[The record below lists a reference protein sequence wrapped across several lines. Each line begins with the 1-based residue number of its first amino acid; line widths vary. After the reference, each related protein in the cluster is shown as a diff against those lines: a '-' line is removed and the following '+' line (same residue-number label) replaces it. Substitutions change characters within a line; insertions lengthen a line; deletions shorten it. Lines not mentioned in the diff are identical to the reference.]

1 MPLNSEIGTLLI
13 KCKKEDNSCFCC
25 QRYGTSTEIMM
36 LQLEG
41 GRDHQGEGEQLRSP
55 RGAEETVS

>member
-1 MPLNSEIGTLLI
+1 
-13 KCKKEDNSCFCC
+13 
-25 QRYGTSTEIMM
+25 MM

-55 RGAEETVS
+55 HGAEETVS